1 MSNILKDFFSV
12 INLKTFI
19 VIAAACAATLLCT
32 NLGFHYNVPTDLIGI
47 AIVFPIVFSINAAY
61 NRREKALEH
70 YSVFKGSALSIR
82 YAHMHWID
90 ENSKENRKG
99 LKINGDEHVNRIDT
113 IYKELFNKLY
123 DYLHS
128 TKPSPNTYD
137 KIIKLLG
144 DVSLSNEKIRPFLID
159 TENSRLQN
167 NLRFM
172 AIGLEKIINIK
183 NYRTPNSLR
192 AYTKVFLNIFPIIF
206 GPFFAH
212 IAISKGM
219 EFGIAIAIIYSLVLT
234 ILDNIQE
241 DLEDPFDG
249 IGSDDIRLNFPTM
262 LGPSTIQ
269 NESD

>member
-1 MSNILKDFFSV
+1 MSKVLKHFFSV
-12 INLKTFI
+12 INTKTFV
-19 VIAAACAATLLCT
+19 VIAAACVTTYVCT
-32 NLGFHYNVPTDLIGI
+32 ILDFHYNVPTDLIGI

-61 NRREKALEH
+61 SRREKALEH

-90 ENSKENRKG
+90 ENQKENRQGK
-99 LKINGDEHVNRIDT
+99 KINGDEHVNRIDK
-113 IYKELFNKLY
+113 IYKKLFDNIYK
-123 DYLHS
+123 YLHS
-128 TKPSPNTYD
+128 IKPDPETYD
-137 KIIKLLG
+137 HIIKLFG
-144 DVSLSNEKIRPFLID
+144 DISLSNEKLRPFVLD
-159 TENSRLQN
+159 TENARSHN
-167 NLRFM
+167 NLRLM
-172 AIGLEKIINIK
+172 AVELENIINIK

-212 IAISKGM
+212 IAITKGI
-219 EFGIAIAIIYSLVLT
+219 EFGLVMAIIYSLVLT

-262 LGPSTIQ
+262 LGPSTI
-269 NESD
+269 ED